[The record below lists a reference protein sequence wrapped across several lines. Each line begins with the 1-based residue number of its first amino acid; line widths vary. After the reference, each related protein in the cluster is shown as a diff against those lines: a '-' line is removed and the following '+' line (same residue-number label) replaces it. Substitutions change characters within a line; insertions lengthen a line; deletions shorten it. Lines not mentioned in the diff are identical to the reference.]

1 MKRISYI
8 RQLSLVFLIALAF
21 YAGAFYLIERQR
33 TRQGP
38 WQVLFA
44 GVTNGPPRIVINQPK
59 LGLTNVNLV
68 FAGEHAELPAPALM
82 SFNEARAVP
91 FDVPF
96 GRCVFLDTTTLPGT
110 VVLSLFR
117 HEVQLLP
124 RVLTLDRQERPWRS
138 GETITLGQ
146 AK

>member
-1 MKRISYI
+1 M
-8 RQLSLVFLIALAF
+8 RQLALAFLIALAF

-38 WQVLFA
+38 WRVLFD
-44 GVTNGPPRIVINQPK
+44 GGTNGPPRIVINQPQ

-68 FAGEHAELPAPALM
+68 FAAAHAELPVPALV
-82 SFNEARAVP
+82 SFHEARAVP
-91 FDVPF
+91 FDAPF
-96 GRCVFLDTTTLPGT
+96 GQCVFLDTTTLPGT
-110 VVLSLFR
+110 VVLRLFG

-124 RVLTLDRQERPWRS
+124 RVLTLDRKERPWCS

>member
-1 MKRISYI
+1 MKRISFI
-8 RQLSLVFLIALAF
+8 QRLALVFLIALAF
-21 YAGAFYLIERQR
+21 YAGAFYLIEHQR

-44 GVTNGPPRIVINQPK
+44 SATNGPPRIVIIQPK
-59 LGLTNVNLV
+59 LGLTNVDLV
-68 FAGEHAELPAPALM
+68 FAGEHAELPGPALM
-82 SFNEARAVP
+82 NFNEARAVP

-96 GRCVFLDTTTLPGT
+96 GQCVFLDTTTLPGT
-110 VVLSLFR
+110 VVLSLFG
-117 HEVQLLP
+117 HEIQLLP

-138 GETITLGQ
+138 GETITLGR